1 LNTTIG
7 TLHDWSLQWVING
20 YHTINKPE
28 LVKQAFFMCKAGE
41 NFNLSFTSLT
51 SQEVLQYLHDVQKND
66 PAGWTRIAT
75 AQYKTVS
82 INQATDSKSEDKAT
96 DTIGVESPFDNAS
109 KHDLDASDMPM
120 DALLDHMASRGEHV
134 CSDCRI
140 DADGGLLC
148 SNHSKVYDV
157 GDITAED
164 VESGSNSVPK
174 VDYGHGKCRCIAN
187 SMYDDFWS
195 H

>member
-1 LNTTIG
+1 
-7 TLHDWSLQWVING
+7 
-20 YHTINKPE
+20 
-28 LVKQAFFMCKAGE
+28 MCKAGE
-41 NFNLSFTSLT
+41 NFNLSFASLA
-51 SQEVLQYLHDVQKND
+51 SREALQYLRDVQKND

-82 INQATDSKSEDKAT
+82 VDQATDSESEDEAT
-96 DTIGVESPFDNAS
+96 DTIGVKSPFDDAS
-109 KHDLDASDMPM
+109 EHDLDASDVPM
-120 DALLDHMASRGEHV
+120 DALLDHMASGGEHV
-134 CSDCRI
+134 RSDCRI

-148 SNHSKVYDV
+148 SNHSEVYDV

-174 VDYGHGKCRCIAN
+174 VDYRHGKHRRIAN